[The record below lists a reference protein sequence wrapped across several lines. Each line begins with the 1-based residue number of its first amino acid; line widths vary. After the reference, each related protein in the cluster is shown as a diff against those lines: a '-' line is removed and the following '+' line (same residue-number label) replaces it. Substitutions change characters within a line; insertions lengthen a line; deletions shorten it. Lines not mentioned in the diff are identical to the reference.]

1 MRGVGYG
8 TGSPFRASQSNLSR
22 PSFASPLGGGAAGPT
37 RRPGPPVGSGAALLG
52 DRRLDAAQRLLRSA
66 SIGEDADTPK
76 AQRPLW
82 VSGNFPVAGESP
94 AVDREPESRLEGADA
109 DVCSARMRSWR
120 ESDKAPVRP
129 CP

>member
-22 PSFASPLGGGAAGPT
+22 PSFASPLGGGAAVAV
-37 RRPGPPVGSGAALLG
+37 RRGGPPAGGGATPLG

-66 SIGEDADTPK
+66 NMGEEAETPK

-94 AVDREPESRLEGADA
+94 AITRAPVPRLDGPEVDER
-109 DVCSARMRSWR
+109 SARMRSWR
-120 ESDKAPVRP
+120 EAEKPTVRTLS
-129 CP
+129 